1 MDFLK
6 LIEDKDIVSFAENY
20 SYNKDYMGQKLSMQ
34 KQIILKYLQKC

>member
-20 SYNKDYMGQKLSMQ
+20 SYDK
-34 KQIILKYLQKC
+34 IIWVKNFFNAKNR